1 MPLPP
6 AAESPLYL
14 PPHLTPEHW
23 QQAGRTLLAKMLGE
37 FTYEELITPLTEGA
51 DHVLKLPEADYR
63 FTARRG
69 AYGSLRV
76 DPDSVRCSRPDGLDP
91 LRFLQYARQPLGLR
105 GDTTGHLIRELTA
118 TLTADAH
125 QLATALTA
133 AELADLDH
141 PALEGRQGGH
151 PWIVPNKGRLGFS
164 ATDAARWTP
173 EARTPQPLPWIA
185 VHRRLAEYR
194 GVPALADPARL
205 YARELDDPD
214 ALRAALG
221 PDADDY
227 LLLPVHPWQWD
238 ETVVPLF
245 APWIASGEIRPLPSD
260 GDLRLPQQS
269 IRSFFNHS
277 RPERCTVKLPLA
289 VLNTLVWRGL
299 PTERTLAAPAVTAWI
314 HGLRDADPF
323 LRDDCRVVLLGEI
336 ASVTVDHPLYRE
348 LPEVPYQ
355 YKELLGAIWRE
366 PLGPALD
373 PGERARTLAAL
384 LQTGSDGRALAAE
397 LVARSGLTPAE
408 WTTRLFAAML
418 PPLLHFL
425 YRYGLVFSPH
435 GENAIVVF
443 DDTDAPVR
451 LAVKDFVDDVNLSD
465 QDLPELR
472 DLPEEVDRVLLR
484 EAPDGLCQFLH
495 SGLFIGVY
503 RYLAPL
509 LEAQTGLPEAE
520 FWALLR
526 AEVLRH
532 QARFPELRERHE
544 LFDLFHPEIDRL
556 CLNRNRLLL
565 DGYRDRPHR
574 PHAAVHGKVPN
585 ALHPDGLRDN
595 GPGGL
600 PGQRDRIVSPAP

>member
-1 MPLPP
+1 MPRPP
-6 AAESPLYL
+6 AAEPPLYL
-14 PPHLTPEHW
+14 PPQLTAGHW
-23 QQAGRTLLAKMLGE
+23 QRAGRALLAKMLGE
-37 FTYEELITPLTEGA
+37 FAYEELLTPVGTGTPGGYA
-51 DHVLKLPEADYR
+51 LKLSGAEYR

-69 AYGSLRV
+69 AYDGWLV
-76 DPDSVRCSRPDGLDP
+76 DPGSVTCDAPEEPDP
-91 LRFLQYARQPLGLR
+91 LRFLIHARHTLGLR
-105 GDTTGHLIRELTA
+105 GDTTGHLLRELTA

-125 QLATALTA
+125 LLATALTA
-133 AELADLDH
+133 AELADLGH
-141 PALEGRQGGH
+141 TALEGRQSGH
-151 PWIVPNKGRLGFS
+151 PWIVPNKGRIGFS
-164 ATDAARWTP
+164 AADAARWAP
-173 EARTPQPLPWIA
+173 EARTPRALPWIA

-194 GVPALADPARL
+194 GVAGLADPGAL
-205 YARELDDPD
+205 YRRELDDPD
-214 ALRAALG
+214 ALRAPLG
-221 PDADDY
+221 AAAGDY

-238 ETVVPLF
+238 ETVLPLF
-245 APWIASGEIRPLPSD
+245 APWIASGEIVPLGTD

-269 IRSFFNHS
+269 IRSFFNES

-323 LRDDCRVVLLGEI
+323 LRDECRVVLLGEI

-348 LPEVPYQ
+348 LPEAPYQ

-366 PLGPALD
+366 PLGPALA

-384 LQTGSDGRALAAE
+384 LQTGGDGRPLAAE
-397 LVARSGLTPAE
+397 LIARSGLAPAE
-408 WTTRLFAAML
+408 WTARLFAAML

-443 DDTDAPVR
+443 DERDVPVR

-465 QDLPELR
+465 QNLPELR
-472 DLPEEVDRVLLR
+472 GLPAEVDAVLLR
-484 EAPDGLCQFLH
+484 EDPQGLCQFLH
-495 SGLFIGVY
+495 SGLFIGVF

-509 LEAQTGLPEAE
+509 LEARTGLAEAE

-532 QARFPELRERHE
+532 QARFPELADRFA
-544 LFDLFHPEIDRL
+544 LFDLFRPRIDRL

-565 DGYRDRPHR
+565 DGYGDRSHR
-574 PHAAVHGKVPN
+574 PHAARHGTVPN
-585 ALHPDGLRDN
+585 PLAVDGTAPLSGR
-595 GPGGL
+595 
-600 PGQRDRIVSPAP
+600 RDRIVTPAP

>member
-1 MPLPP
+1 MPQPP
-6 AAESPLYL
+6 AAEPPLYL
-14 PPHLTPEHW
+14 PPQLTAGHW
-23 QQAGRTLLAKMLGE
+23 QRAGRALLAKMLGE
-37 FTYEELITPLTEGA
+37 FAYEELITPLVGA
-51 DHVLKLPEADYR
+51 ADGEYLLPLPEAEYR

-69 AYGSLRV
+69 AYGSWRV
-76 DPDSVRCSRPDGLDP
+76 DEDSVHCTRSDGLDP
-91 LRFLQYARQPLGLR
+91 LRFLPYARHALGLT
-105 GDTTGHLIRELTA
+105 GETTGHLVRELTA
-118 TLTADAH
+118 TLIADAH

-133 AELADLDH
+133 AELADLGH
-141 PALEGRQGGH
+141 TELEGRQTGH
-151 PWIVPNKGRLGFS
+151 PWIVPNKGRIGFS
-164 ATDAARWTP
+164 AADAARWAP
-173 EARTPQPLPWIA
+173 EARTPLPLPWIA
-185 VHRRLAEYR
+185 VHRRLAQYR
-194 GVPALADPARL
+194 GVPGLAEPGQL

-245 APWIASGEIRPLPSD
+245 APWIASGEIVPLPSD

-269 IRSFFNHS
+269 IRSFFNQT
-277 RPERCTVKLPLA
+277 RPDRCTVKLPLA
-289 VLNTLVWRGL
+289 ILNTLVWRGL

-323 LRDDCRVVLLGEI
+323 LRDECRVVLLGEI

-348 LPEVPYQ
+348 LPEAPYQ

-373 PGERARTLAAL
+373 PGERGRTLAAL
-384 LQTGSDGRALAAE
+384 LQTGADGRALAAE
-397 LVARSGLTPAE
+397 LIARSGLTPAA
-408 WTTRLFAAML
+408 WTARLFAAVL

-443 DDTDAPVR
+443 DAADTPVR

-472 DLPEEVDRVLLR
+472 DVPAEVAGVLLR
-484 EAPDGLCQFLH
+484 EDPQGLCQFLH
-495 SGLFIGVY
+495 SGLFIGVL

-509 LEAQTGLPEAE
+509 LESQTGLPEAD

-532 QARFPELRERHE
+532 QERFPELKERFA
-544 LFDLFHPEIDRL
+544 LFDLFRPEIDRL

-574 PHAAVHGKVPN
+574 PHAARHGTVPN
-585 ALHPDGLRDN
+585 ALAPEGTAA
-595 GPGGL
+595 L
-600 PGQRDRIVSPAP
+600 PGQRDRIVTPAP

>member
-1 MPLPP
+1 MPQPP
-6 AAESPLYL
+6 AAEPPLYL
-14 PPHLTPEHW
+14 PPQLAPGHW
-23 QQAGRTLLAKMLGE
+23 RRASRALLAKMLGE
-37 FTYEELITPLTEGA
+37 FAYEELITPVPADREGA
-51 DHVLKLPEADYR
+51 YLLRLPEAEYR

-69 AYGSLRV
+69 AYDGWQV
-76 DPDSVRCSRPDGLDP
+76 DPASLQCRNPEGLDP
-91 LRFLQYARQPLGLR
+91 LRFLQYARHTLGLG

-118 TLTADAH
+118 TLIADAH
-125 QLATALTA
+125 QLATAPTA

-141 PALEGRQGGH
+141 VELEGRQTGH
-151 PWIVPNKGRLGFS
+151 PWIVPNKGRIGFS
-164 ATDAARWTP
+164 ATDAARWAP

-185 VHRRLAEYR
+185 VHRRLAQYR
-194 GVPALADPARL
+194 GVPGLTEPEQL

-245 APWIASGEIRPLPSD
+245 APWIAGGEIVPLPSD

-269 IRSFFNHS
+269 IRSFFNLS

-289 VLNTLVWRGL
+289 ILNTLVWRGL

-314 HGLRDADPF
+314 HGLRQADAF
-323 LRDDCRVVLLGEI
+323 LRDDCRVILLGEI

-348 LPEVPYQ
+348 LPEAPYQ

-366 PLGPALD
+366 PLGPRLD
-373 PGERARTLAAL
+373 RGERARTLAAL

-397 LVARSGLTPAE
+397 LITRSGLTPAA

-435 GENAIVVF
+435 GENAILVF
-443 DDTDAPVR
+443 DQHDTPSR

-472 DLPEEVDRVLLR
+472 DLPAEVGEVLLR
-484 EAPDGLCQFLH
+484 EDPQGLCQFLH
-495 SGLFIGVY
+495 SGLFIGVF

-526 AEVLRH
+526 AEVLRY
-532 QARFPELRERHE
+532 QQRFPELRERFE
-544 LFDLFHPEIDRL
+544 LFDLFPPRIDRL

-565 DGYRDRPHR
+565 DGYGDRPHR
-574 PHAAVHGKVPN
+574 PHAARHGTVPN
-585 ALHPDGLRDN
+585 ALAPRGADV
-595 GPGGL
+595 L
-600 PGQRDRIVSPAP
+600 PGQRDRIVTPAP

>member
-1 MPLPP
+1 MPQQS
-6 AAESPLYL
+6 AAEPPLYL
-14 PPHLTPEHW
+14 PPHLTAGHW
-23 QQAGRTLLAKMLGE
+23 QRAARALLAKMLGE
-37 FTYEELITPLTEGA
+37 FAYEELLKPLPG
-51 DHVLKLPEADYR
+51 VLPGEYLLPLPGVEYR

-69 AYGSLRV
+69 AYDSWQVDPESLR
-76 DPDSVRCSRPDGLDP
+76 CSEPDGLDP
-91 LRFLQYARQPLGLR
+91 LRFLPYARQTLGMR
-105 GDTTGHLIRELTA
+105 GETTGHLIRELSA
-118 TLTADAH
+118 TLTADAR

-133 AELADLDH
+133 AELAELDH
-141 PALEGRQGGH
+141 PALEGRQTGH
-151 PWIVPNKGRLGFS
+151 PWIVPNKGRIGFS
-164 ATDAARWTP
+164 AADAARWAP
-173 EARTPQPLPWIA
+173 EARSPRPLPWIA

-194 GVPALADPARL
+194 GVPGLERPEQL
-205 YARELDDPD
+205 YARELDDVD

-238 ETVVPLF
+238 ETILPLF
-245 APWIASGEIRPLPSD
+245 APWIASGEIVPLPSD
-260 GDLRLPQQS
+260 GDPRLPQQS
-269 IRSFFNHS
+269 IRSFFNTAH
-277 RPERCTVKLPLA
+277 PERCTVKLPLSI
-289 VLNTLVWRGL
+289 LNTLVWRGL
-299 PTERTLAAPAVTAWI
+299 PTERTLAAPAVTAWL

-323 LRDDCRVVLLGEI
+323 LRDECRVILLGEI

-348 LPEVPYQ
+348 LPEAPYQ

-366 PLGPALD
+366 PLGPRLD

-397 LVARSGLTPAE
+397 LITRSGLTPAQ
-408 WTTRLFAAML
+408 WTGRLFAAML

-443 DDTDAPVR
+443 DDRGTPAR

-472 DLPEEVDRVLLR
+472 ELPAEVADVLLR
-484 EAPDGLCQFLH
+484 DSPQGLCQFIH
-495 SGLFIGVY
+495 AGLFIGVF

-526 AEVLRH
+526 AEILRH
-532 QARFPELRERHE
+532 QARFPELRERFE
-544 LFDLFHPEIDRL
+544 LFDLFRPRIDRL

-565 DGYRDRPHR
+565 DGYQDRPFR
-574 PHAAVHGKVPN
+574 PHAARHGTVPN
-585 ALHPDGLRDN
+585 ALVAVDVRPPAR
-595 GPGGL
+595 
-600 PGQRDRIVSPAP
+600 RDRIVTPAP